1 MGTLFLAPVMLISL
15 FIGIGVCEKKG
26 IKLDEKIIKL
36 FEG

>member
-1 MGTLFLAPVMLISL
+1 MGALFLAPVLVIGL
-15 FIGIGVCEKKG
+15 YVGIGICEKKN